1 MDSSQVNNINMY
13 IIKVKGKSKIPDYIQ
28 IRDDD
33 FVLIGYF
40 SYKPGKSFTR
50 LEKFGLEGRAKE
62 FERYV
67 EKMPFGKLQKL
78 EL

>member
-1 MDSSQVNNINMY
+1 MY
-13 IIKVKGKSKIPDYIQ
+13 IIKVKGKRKIPDYIQ

-50 LEKFGLEGRAKE
+50 LEKFGLEGREAE
-62 FERYV
+62 FGEYV
-67 EKMPFGKLQKL
+67 EKLPFGKLHKL
-78 EL
+78 EF